1 MHGMTATSQRNQT
14 ERSMLRAAEANL
26 DGVVAA
32 HNSHDAAAFAAL
44 FAPNGVVR
52 IIPTGDV
59 VQGRKDIAS
68 FLKANL
74 RAFPD
79 WQIERR
85 RLYDCADAT
94 WVEWTVTGTHADEFM
109 GHPATHRGLEL
120 LGCSRFEFTRTG
132 LIAQEGLYFDP
143 ATILRQLGLL
153 LKCVAAT

>member
-1 MHGMTATSQRNQT
+1 
-14 ERSMLRAAEANL
+14 MLAAAEATL

-32 HNSHDAAAFAAL
+32 HNSHDAAAFAAH
-44 FAPNGVVR
+44 FAPHGVVR
-52 IIPTGDV
+52 IIPTGDM
-59 VQGRKDIAS
+59 VQGREDIAS

-85 RLYDCADAT
+85 RLYDCADGT

-120 LGCSRFEFTRTG
+120 LGCSRFEFTKTA
-132 LIAQEGLYFDP
+132 LIAEEGLYFDP

-153 LKCVAAT
+153 SERVAAASATSA